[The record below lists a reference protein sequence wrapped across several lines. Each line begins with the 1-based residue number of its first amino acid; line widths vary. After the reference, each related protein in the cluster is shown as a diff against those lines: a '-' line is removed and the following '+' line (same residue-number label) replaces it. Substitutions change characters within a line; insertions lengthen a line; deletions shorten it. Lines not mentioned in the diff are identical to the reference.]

1 MGGGSWLAREN
12 CAVLLLPKRT
22 FPLFAPKGE
31 TRALSFFFFFCPFF
45 FLLAIWMGNKLTSF
59 SFPPSPS
66 PPAAAVL
73 VRLKDLFLPFCE
85 ALFSLPKLGGE
96 RSNV

>member
-59 SFPPSPS
+59 SFPPPPLPS
-66 PPAAAVL
+66 GGGGACQV
-73 VRLKDLFLPFCE
+73 KGSLF
-85 ALFSLPKLGGE
+85 ALL
-96 RSNV
+96 